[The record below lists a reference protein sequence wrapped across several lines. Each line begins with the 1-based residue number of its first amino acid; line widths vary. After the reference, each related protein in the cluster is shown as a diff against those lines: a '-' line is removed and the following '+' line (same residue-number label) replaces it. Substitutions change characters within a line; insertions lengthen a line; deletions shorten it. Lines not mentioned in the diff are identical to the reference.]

1 MKKVILKLFINLK
14 KESSLARKTVYVRI
28 RRNAH
33 TIYNVSKEKNSGGDE
48 RIFIRLR
55 NDLKEHP
62 SSIDEVYKENF
73 SQRENKID
81 AALKA

>member
-33 TIYNVSKEKNSGGDE
+33 VIYNVFLFKRPGDE